1 MKKMIAIAALLL
13 ALATTAFAAPPQIDI
28 NTATVAEL
36 TTVKGIG
43 QPTAL
48 KIIAG
53 RPYTGK
59 DQLLAKKIVVPGQY
73 AQIKNSIVAKQPKK

>member
-1 MKKMIAIAALLL
+1 MKKIFVGLALML
-13 ALATTAFAAPPQIDI
+13 ALATSAIAAAPQIDL

-36 TTVKGIG
+36 TTIKGIG
-43 QPTAL
+43 NPTAI

-59 DQLLAKKIVVPGQY
+59 DQLLAKKIVSPVQY
-73 AQIKNSIVAKQPKK
+73 AQIRDFIVAKKLK